1 MSFIPGTYYHLQELF
16 ILLLVILLFGLG
28 ISESRMVGGLC
39 GYSSFLLREIFNIL
53 QSGSSTQD
61 HRLMKNET

>member
-28 ISESRMVGGLC
+28 ISESRMVSGRC

-53 QSGSSTQD
+53 QGGSSTQD
-61 HRLMKNET
+61 QTHEK